1 MPTSAE
7 RVAIRPRF
15 WPRYLRWAVGG
26 QTLLAAL
33 VGPVVVV
40 RGLNGVPLLEP
51 HEPTFWGGLS
61 GLAAVLAVVLAVRRR
76 NLGRADISARGIRP
90 FRLYDPDTL
99 YRWAE
104 IATVRVRQG
113 PVGNRWLE
121 VVPAGRPPFPVTAY
135 PTDPTGVLEAL
146 EEFAGP
152 DHPLTRAVGAIV
164 EVG

>member
-1 MPTSAE
+1 MPAE

-15 WPRYLRWAVGG
+15 WPRFLRWGVGCQLVLG
-26 QTLLAAL
+26 LL
-33 VGPVVVV
+33 VGPVVVI
-40 RGLNGVPLLEP
+40 RGLNETPLIEP
-51 HEPTFWGGLS
+51 AERIALASFSVFLGL
-61 GLAAVLAVVLAVRRR
+61 GALGMAVRRR

-90 FRLYDPDTL
+90 YRLYGTDML

-121 VVPAGRPPFPVTAY
+121 VVPAGEPPFPVTVY

-152 DHPLTRAVGAIV
+152 DHPLTRAMGVVQDGDRT
-164 EVG
+164 